1 MRRKILVV
9 DDQAMNRMLMRSI
22 LQSDFEVLEAGNG
35 FAALRILEE
44 EHSTI
49 SAILLDIVMPQLDG
63 FGVMVKIRNNPDIA
77 QIPIIVLTGS
87 GGTDT
92 EERALEAG
100 AIDYVIK
107 PCNPVILKNR
117 LWNTIRFGEQAAIM
131 NETRMDVLSDLY
143 GRSGVFERTKEM
155 IFERMALLEKDN
167 SNDSDA
173 FWNTKSIDSIIFSS
187 YVGGAC
193 IFEYQTDKF
202 KIIRVNEKYLKIM
215 FGNSEISDEELQTV
229 WEKRMGKQAKDSAFN
244 AIKKAVESKGEVA
257 DEIELKG
264 LDDSEKPVYIRA
276 ILRVIAQSGSR
287 YLFYCVIEDVTAQKE
302 AEKNEKLAMQQLQ
315 IILKEM
321 NGGVSARLYDENGE
335 GRMIFANDRYYEQR
349 GYTREQY
356 EREVKSIFDLVSP
369 EVAEEMRNQNKV
381 VHEGGV
387 CEPQEYRIK
396 RRDGSFA
403 WLRSRMTITQISGYD
418 SPLQISI
425 SADITSEMETLAKEK
440 DTNTLMQMILDNVA
454 NGVTAVALDG
464 SKVEYL
470 FANEKYYSMLGYTR
484 EQYQTEVTDTYMIF
498 HPDDRGKIFEA
509 VQKLTPEDKPLVLEY
524 RAFRRDC
531 TEIKVRMVIVSK
543 EYHEGQLLQLS
554 VFEDITEESRE
565 EEHQKDLIENLPCGA
580 GIFDIADSDI
590 RCVYLNKKYWQLV
603 GREPNADEHY
613 SAFKSVHEEDRPYRG
628 TTATPES
635 SLSRAAKEAI

>member
-63 FGVMVKIRNNPDIA
+63 FGVMVKIRSNPDIA

-173 FWNTKSIDSIIFSS
+173 FWNTKSTDSIIFSS

-425 SADITSEMETLAKEK
+425 SADITSEMETLATSGKEQEGELRVLHGDGHYIPFLVRGNIIK
-440 DTNTLMQMILDNVA
+440 YKSGKMTLY
-454 NGVTAVALDG
+454 VTYTSIAEDALTFRKMLPVALETMMSSSQDLSFVKDRSLTYVCA
-464 SKVEYL
+464 SKA
-470 FANEKYYSMLGYTR
+470 FAKMVGLEHEREVIGKTDYDIFSKELADKYTA
-484 EQYQTEVTDTYMIF
+484 
-498 HPDDRGKIFEA
+498 DDRSLLSSGKSII
-509 VQKLTPEDKPLVLEY
+509 DNIVL
-524 RAFRRDC
+524 
-531 TEIKVRMVIVSK
+531 
-543 EYHEGQLLQLS
+543 L
-554 VFEDITEESRE
+554 
-565 EEHQKDLIENLPCGA
+565 
-580 GIFDIADSDI
+580 
-590 RCVYLNKKYWQLV
+590 
-603 GREPNADEHY
+603 
-613 SAFKSVHEEDRPYRG
+613 
-628 TTATPES
+628 
-635 SLSRAAKEAI
+635 